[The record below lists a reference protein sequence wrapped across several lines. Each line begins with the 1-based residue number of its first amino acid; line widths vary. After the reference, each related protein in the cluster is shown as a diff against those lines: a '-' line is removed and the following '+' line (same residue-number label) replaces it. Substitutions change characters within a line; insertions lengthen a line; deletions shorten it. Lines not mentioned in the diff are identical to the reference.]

1 MNRLSTLL
9 GKFSLTKNMT
19 NKQDNRGYRFVAVI
33 DCIMNQNT
41 RDAGAAVFPA
51 MNREVIQL
59 CIDYHVG
66 ILQMPCPEITFL
78 DFSRTRPTGTSIRTA
93 LDTSDGR
100 ACCRKLSIDI
110 ADRIEEIIR
119 QNAEFLAVLGGNPE
133 SPGCAVHPDNG
144 EEHAPS
150 GVLITELRDELR
162 KRSISVPFWG
172 IRDFD
177 AELMAEDI
185 QWLKQLFAKKK
196 VQENLPN

>member
-1 MNRLSTLL
+1 
-9 GKFSLTKNMT
+9 MT

-41 RDAGAAVFPA
+41 RDAGAAAFPA

-59 CIDYHVG
+59 CNDYNVG
-66 ILQMPCPEITFL
+66 ILQMPCPEIAFL
-78 DFSRTRPTGTSIRTA
+78 DFSRTRPTGTSIKAA

-110 ADRIEEIIR
+110 ADRVEETMR
-119 QNAEFLAVLGGNPE
+119 QGAEFLAVLGGNPE
-133 SPGCAVHPDNG
+133 SPGCAVHAENG

-150 GVLITELRDELR
+150 GVLITELRDELH
-162 KRSISVPFWG
+162 KRSIQVPFWG

-177 AELMAEDI
+177 AELMAEDM
-185 QWLKQLFAKKK
+185 QQLKQLFAKING
-196 VQENLPN
+196 EANLPN